1 MQQARDDGQEV
12 MLLIGFMS
20 FLAKNGTGKSW
31 EQQSVCPSG
40 NERQFGDARPWR
52 KVSQHAFQVSRG
64 PEIKSPCP
72 YLLGHGSDAPVL
84 GLGTWGGGWGRHPH
98 LAAFPADAL
107 CAAVEAAQQVL
118 GRKSRCLL
126 SASWFMGQAQSWIWD
141 RYCVWDKSTDPATS
155 FSPSARSKVRLPAQ
169 RRQNP
174 CAQHDKGS
182 GAKDG

>member
-40 NERQFGDARPWR
+40 NERQFGDARPCR

-98 LAAFPADAL
+98 LAAFPAEAL

-118 GRKSRCLL
+118 GRNSRCLL
-126 SASWFMGQAQSWIWD
+126 SASWFMGQAQSWI
-141 RYCVWDKSTDPATS
+141 
-155 FSPSARSKVRLPAQ
+155 
-169 RRQNP
+169 
-174 CAQHDKGS
+174 
-182 GAKDG
+182 